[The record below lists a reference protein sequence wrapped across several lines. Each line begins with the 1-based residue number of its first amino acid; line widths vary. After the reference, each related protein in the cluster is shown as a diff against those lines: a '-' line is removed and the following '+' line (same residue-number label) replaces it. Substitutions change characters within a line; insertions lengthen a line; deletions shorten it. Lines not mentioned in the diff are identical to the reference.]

1 MDLGEGSY
9 DGLMTGR
16 TEAVLVQS
24 ERRRNWSD
32 EQKLLIVQE
41 SLRPGVVVA
50 QVARRWA
57 IGSGQL
63 YTWRKQ
69 LLSAAASSFIPCEI
83 IGDGG
88 PTEPVSLPAPALA
101 LVAENTAASPA
112 GVIEVTVNGG
122 RTLRV
127 SGAADPETLKLV
139 LDALLRS

>member
-1 MDLGEGSY
+1 
-9 DGLMTGR
+9 MTAR
-16 TEAVLVQS
+16 TGPVVVQS

-32 EQKLLIVQE
+32 DQKLLIVQE
-41 SLRPGVVVA
+41 SLRPWVVVA

-63 YTWRKQ
+63 YTWRNQ
-69 LLSAAASSFIPCEI
+69 LLSAAAGSFIPCEI
-83 IGDGG
+83 IGNGG
-88 PTEPVSLPAPALA
+88 ATEPASLPAPTSAS
-101 LVAENTAASPA
+101 VAESASASPA

-127 SGAADPETLKLV
+127 GGAAEADTLKLV

>member
-1 MDLGEGSY
+1 MDLDEGSY
-9 DGLMTGR
+9 DGLMTAR
-16 TEAVLVQS
+16 TGPVVVQS

-50 QVARRWA
+50 QVARHWA
-57 IGSGQL
+57 ISSGQL

-69 LLSAAASSFIPCEI
+69 LLSAAAGSFIPCEI

-88 PTEPVSLPAPALA
+88 HSELASLPAPAPA
-101 LVAENTAASPA
+101 SVMESTAMDAA
-112 GVIEVTVNGG
+112 GVIEVTMNGG
-122 RTLRV
+122 RSLRV
-127 SGAADPETLKLV
+127 SGAADADTLKLV

>member
-1 MDLGEGSY
+1 MDLDEGSY

-16 TEAVLVQS
+16 TGPVVVQS

-69 LLSAAASSFIPCEI
+69 LLSAAAGSFVPCEI
-83 IGDGG
+83 IGDRGQPRCGIAAVSVDLGVRGCDGG
-88 PTEPVSLPAPALA
+88 SRRHYR
-101 LVAENTAASPA
+101 
-112 GVIEVTVNGG
+112 GC
-122 RTLRV
+122 RKR
-127 SGAADPETLKLV
+127 
-139 LDALLRS
+139 

>member
-1 MDLGEGSY
+1 
-9 DGLMTGR
+9 MTAR
-16 TEAVLVQS
+16 TGPVVVQS

-32 EQKLLIVQE
+32 DQKLLIVQE

-69 LLSAAASSFIPCEI
+69 LLSAAAGSFIPCEI

-88 PTEPVSLPAPALA
+88 STEPASLPVPASTS
-101 LVAENTAASPA
+101 VAETTAASPA
-112 GVIEVTVNGG
+112 GIIEVTVNGG
-122 RTLRV
+122 RTLRI
-127 SGAADPETLKLV
+127 SGAADADTLKLV

>member
-9 DGLMTGR
+9 DGLMTAR

-41 SLRPGVVVA
+41 SLRLGVVVA

-63 YTWRKQ
+63 GTSKNP
-69 LLSAAASSFIPCEI
+69 SPMAA
-83 IGDGG
+83 
-88 PTEPVSLPAPALA
+88 
-101 LVAENTAASPA
+101 
-112 GVIEVTVNGG
+112 
-122 RTLRV
+122 
-127 SGAADPETLKLV
+127 
-139 LDALLRS
+139 